1 MRFSQRLLPSK
12 YRFALRDALVDVS
25 KLLLLLTAAM
35 ALRGAYAAD
44 EAGADT
50 AIQQAPF
57 GSAVTSASKL
67 PRIHGLLVA
76 QQGNVII
83 EEVFAG
89 PALDE
94 PVNIKSISK
103 TVISALV
110 GVAIERGVI
119 KGIDQPIV
127 ALLGEQVP
135 RNATPGVDDITV
147 GNLLS
152 LQAGLQR
159 TSGPYYGVWVNSE
172 NWVAHV
178 LTRPFV
184 AKPGGD
190 MLYSTGSTHLLSAA
204 LTEASGRSTLR
215 LARDWL
221 GKPLGVE
228 IRPWVQDPQGNYL
241 GGNQMALSPRALL
254 KFGEM
259 YRRGGTYDGQR
270 VLPQQWVQTSWQP
283 RGRSPH
289 TGHLY
294 GYGWFINELAGEM
307 VYSARGYGGQM
318 LYVIPG
324 LATTVVITA
333 GTSQPSTGGS
343 IYKRMNRWL
352 EEELMPLISGK
363 KNKGAGPA

>member
-1 MRFSQRLLPSK
+1 MRLFQRLLPCSLSPR
-12 YRFALRDALVDVS
+12 YRFAVWAILINTG
-25 KLLLLLTAAM
+25 KLLLLLTAAT
-35 ALRGAYAAD
+35 AFRGAYAA
-44 EAGADT
+44 EVAGPDT
-50 AIQQAPF
+50 AIQQGPF
-57 GSAVTSASKL
+57 DSAVTSASNL

-76 QQGNVII
+76 QQGKVVI

-94 PVNIKSISK
+94 PVNIKSVSK
-103 TVISALV
+103 TVISALI
-110 GVAIERGVI
+110 GVAIERGII
-119 KGIDQPIV
+119 KGVDQPVV

-135 RNATPGVDDITV
+135 ESATPGIDEITV

-152 LQAGLQR
+152 LQAGLRR

-172 NWVAHV
+172 NWVTHV

-184 AKPGGD
+184 AEPGGD

-221 GKPLGVE
+221 GKPLGIE
-228 IRPWVQDPQGNYL
+228 LRPWVQDPQGNYL
-241 GGNQMALSPRALL
+241 GGNQMSLSPRALL

-259 YRRGGTYDGQR
+259 YRRGGTYGVQR
-270 VLPQQWVQTSWQP
+270 VLSQEWVQTSWQP

-333 GTSQPSTGGS
+333 DTSQPSTGGS
-343 IYKRMNRWL
+343 IYKRMNQWL
-352 EEELMPLISGK
+352 EDELIPSISG
-363 KNKGAGPA
+363 NEE